1 MEAVQL
7 SYVTVDGP
15 DPKKNLDRESKIGK
29 AQADVTDRAGD
40 TDGTLGLWVRPL
52 QQGAMR
58 QPIRGCSTARTQLG
72 EECRELT
79 STLLP

>member
-40 TDGTLGLWVRPL
+40 TDGTLGL
-52 QQGAMR
+52 
-58 QPIRGCSTARTQLG
+58 
-72 EECRELT
+72 
-79 STLLP
+79 